1 MRCNLCPRK
10 CNINRSLKQGFCGE
24 SDTLKIARAA
34 LHFGEE
40 PVISGPGGSGTVFF
54 SGCSLRCCFCQNH
67 PISSGNFGKEIT
79 IARLADIFMELQ
91 EQGAHNINLV
101 SPTHFVPHIRKA
113 LDVVGHRLQIPVV
126 YNTGGYETV
135 ETLQSLAGYV
145 DVYLT
150 DFKYKS
156 RILSKKYSGAEDY
169 YDFALPALLEMYRQT
184 GAYVLKNGLLQKGI
198 ILRHLIL
205 PGGRHDSIDI
215 FRDVSQK
222 IPPQDVLVSLMSQYT
237 PCHLAATFPE
247 INRRITSFEYKT
259 VLDTVMDLGFTG
271 FMQERTSATLEQTP
285 DFDLTGC

>member
-10 CNINRSLKQGFCGE
+10 CNIDRSLSRGFCSE

-40 PVISGPGGSGTVFF
+40 PVISGSGGSGTVFF

-79 IARLADIFMELQ
+79 TDRLADIFMELQ

-101 SPTHFVPHIRKA
+101 SPTHFVPHIRRA
-113 LDVVGHRLQIPVV
+113 LDAVRHKLQIPVV
-126 YNTGGYETV
+126 YNTGGYETA
-135 ETLQSLAGYV
+135 ETLQTLAGYV

-150 DFKYKS
+150 DVKYKS
-156 RILSKKYSGAEDY
+156 SALSKKYSGAEDY
-169 YDFALPALLEMYRQT
+169 YTFALPALLEMYRQT
-184 GAYVLKNGLLQKGI
+184 GSYVLKDGLLQKGI

-205 PGGRHDSIDI
+205 PGGRHDSMDI
-215 FRDVSQK
+215 FRDLSQK
-222 IPPQDVLVSLMSQYT
+222 IPARDVLVSLMSQYT
-237 PCHLAATFPE
+237 PCHKAARFPE
-247 INRRITSFEYKT
+247 LNRRITSFEYNT
-259 VLDTVMDLGFTG
+259 VLNTVIDLGFEG

>member
-10 CNINRSLKQGFCGE
+10 CNINRSLKKGFCGE
-24 SDTLKIARAA
+24 SEALKIARAA

-40 PVISGPGGSGTVFF
+40 PVISGSCGSGTVFF

-79 IARLADIFMELQ
+79 IDRLADIFMELQ

-113 LDVVGHRLQIPVV
+113 LDAVRHRLQIPVV

-135 ETLQSLAGYV
+135 ETIQSLAGYV

-150 DFKYKS
+150 DVKYKS
-156 RILSKKYSGAEDY
+156 GALSKKYSGAAYY
-169 YDFALPALLEMYRQT
+169 YDFALPALLEMHRQT
-184 GAYVLKNGLLQKGI
+184 GAYVLKDGLLQKGI

-205 PGGRHDSIDI
+205 PGGRHDSMDI
-215 FRDVSQK
+215 FRDLSQR
-222 IPPQDVLVSLMSQYT
+222 IPPRDVLVSLMSQYT
-237 PCHLAATFPE
+237 PCHRAARFPE
-247 INRRITSFEYKT
+247 LNRRITSFEYNT
-259 VLDTVMDLGFTG
+259 VLNTVIDLGFTG